1 MPKSSMWQEPRIGT
15 SQLLTPRKKNLLI
28 LFILIILP
36 NAVRVKDFE
45 KSRSVSKNLC
55 AVGFRRR

>member
-1 MPKSSMWQEPRIGT
+1 MQKSSMWQEPSIGT

-36 NAVRVKDFE
+36 NADRVKDFE
-45 KSRSVSKNLC
+45 K
-55 AVGFRRR
+55 